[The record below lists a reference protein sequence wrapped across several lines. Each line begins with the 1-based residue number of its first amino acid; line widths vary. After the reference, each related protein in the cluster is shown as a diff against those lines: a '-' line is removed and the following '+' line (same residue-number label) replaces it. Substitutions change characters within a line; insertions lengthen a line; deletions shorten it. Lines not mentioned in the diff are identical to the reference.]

1 MVGDSNVN
9 SRQAVGGV
17 GEANK
22 ELEGLQE
29 LPPVWRPLRG
39 YIVPV
44 SRALRY
50 LVLVG
55 RAQRYIVLV
64 CRALPP
70 SVKGSPYIGLCIFF
84 RLRNEHHYFTG
95 AILSRSKCRGGT
107 LRATRATKAS
117 NIPT

>member
-9 SRQAVGGV
+9 GRQAVGGV

-29 LPPVWRPLRG
+29 LLPVWRPLRG

-50 LVLVG
+50 LVLVS
-55 RAQRYIVLV
+55 
-64 CRALPP
+64 RALPP
-70 SVKGSPYIGLCIFF
+70 SVKGSPYIGLCTFF
-84 RLRNEHHYFTG
+84 HLRNEHHYFTG
-95 AILSRSKCRGGT
+95 AILTRSKCRGGT

>member
-17 GEANK
+17 GEANA

-44 SRALRY
+44 S
-50 LVLVG
+50 

-95 AILSRSKCRGGT
+95 AILTRSKCRGGT
-107 LRATRATKAS
+107 LRATRATKAR